1 MDIKILHDIFT
12 ADQHAITHW
21 QMAIRGVFTFFLT
34 IILLS
39 VAGRRAFGKYAPFD
53 IVFGII
59 IGSVI
64 SRAITGNAN
73 YVGAILTSFAMA
85 LAYRLLSYARV
96 KSKFVNKILKGKPI
110 PLVRNGKI
118 FEDGLIQG
126 DITKEDIFE
135 AMRENGLDNINE
147 IREAYLE
154 SNGKIS
160 LIKK

>member
-1 MDIKILHDIFT
+1 MEVLYQIFT
-12 ADQHAITHW
+12 ADQHNITFW
-21 QMAIRGVFTFFLT
+21 QMAIRGIVTFFLT
-34 IILLS
+34 LILLS

-73 YVGAILTSFAMA
+73 YFGAILTSFTMA
-85 LAYRLLSYARV
+85 LVYRILSYARV
-96 KSKFVNKILKGKPI
+96 KSRYVNRILKGNPI

-118 FEDGLIQG
+118 FEEGLFRG

-135 AMRENGLDNINE
+135 AMRENGLDDVLD

-160 LIKK
+160 IIKK

>member
-1 MDIKILHDIFT
+1 MDIKVLQEIFT
-12 ADQHAITHW
+12 ADQHTISYW

-39 VAGRRAFGKYAPFD
+39 VAGRRAFGKYASFD

-64 SRAITGNAN
+64 SRGITGNAN
-73 YVGAILTSFAMA
+73 YFGAMLTSFSMA
-85 LAYRLLSYARV
+85 LVYRLLSYARV
-96 KSKFVNKILKGKPI
+96 KSNFVNKILKGEPI
-110 PLVRNGKI
+110 PLVKDGKI
-118 FEDGLIQG
+118 FEEGLFRG

-135 AMRENGLDNINE
+135 AMRENGLDDLVD

-160 LIKK
+160 IIKK